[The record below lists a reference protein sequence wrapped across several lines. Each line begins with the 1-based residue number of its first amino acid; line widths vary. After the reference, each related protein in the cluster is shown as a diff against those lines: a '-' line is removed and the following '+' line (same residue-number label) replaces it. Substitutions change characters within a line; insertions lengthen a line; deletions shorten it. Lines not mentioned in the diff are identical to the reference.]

1 MHLTRHED
9 GFIIARALSE
19 DAARGLILWV
29 ARENFKE
36 RAEGGG
42 GGGGR
47 SMILCGVDID
57 RVSLNDLLVMDGGDD
72 VDPGCL
78 NDAVA

>member
-1 MHLTRHED
+1 
-9 GFIIARALSE
+9 
-19 DAARGLILWV
+19 
-29 ARENFKE
+29 
-36 RAEGGG
+36 
-42 GGGGR
+42 
-47 SMILCGVDID
+47 MILCGVDID